1 MTLAAEQTY
10 PPEPVGLDG
19 RSGAGWTVPRNGA
32 TGLGEGEAAP
42 AQNGAGRHRLLFE
55 FALLNLAASAL
66 LAAAY
71 MQGWID
77 TILAGDGTGLT
88 VAIFGVFLGG
98 VVVCAGKLRSIS
110 CELNCV
116 RNFDPCKRSLATR

>member
-1 MTLAAEQTY
+1 M
-10 PPEPVGLDG
+10 
-19 RSGAGWTVPRNGA
+19 
-32 TGLGEGEAAP
+32 
-42 AQNGAGRHRLLFE
+42 
-55 FALLNLAASAL
+55 LNLAASAL

-71 MQGWID
+71 MQGWIG
-77 TILAGDGTGLT
+77 TILEADSTGLT